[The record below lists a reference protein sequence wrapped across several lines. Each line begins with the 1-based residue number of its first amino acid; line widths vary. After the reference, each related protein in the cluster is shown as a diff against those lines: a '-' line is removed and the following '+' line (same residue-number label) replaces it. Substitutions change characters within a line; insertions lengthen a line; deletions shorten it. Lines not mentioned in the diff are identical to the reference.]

1 VSAVVSADLL
11 RRYDRPGPRYT
22 SYPTAVEFTP
32 VFDAAAYEA
41 RLVAAAGAKD
51 EPLSLYL
58 HLPFCEERCTFC
70 GCMVVITKK
79 REVAQHYLEYV
90 HRELDLLASRLGGR
104 RRVVQHHW
112 GGGTPTYLSLHE
124 IEALHARVTRH
135 FDVAPEAEVAIEIDP
150 RVTSVEQLALLRRLG
165 FNRLSMGVQD
175 FAPDVQQAVNR
186 IQGERETRALFEAA
200 RKLGFSSIN
209 LDLIYGLPLQTAESF
224 EKTLGTVA
232 AMRPDRIA
240 VYSYAHV
247 RWFRGH
253 QQRLAPLERPGPELK
268 LELISRAL
276 ERFLTAGYQAIGMDH
291 FALPEDDLARAQQT
305 GTLHRNFMGYTTQ
318 RAPDMLGIGV
328 SAIGD
333 VRGAFVQNVKSL
345 ATYYRALDAGQFPV
359 ERGFATVADD
369 RVRRHVII
377 ELMCNFRV
385 DVRDVERRYE
395 VDFES
400 YFREELAELRAGP
413 LSDGLVR
420 LDPAF
425 IEIPPGGRLLV
436 RNVCMVFDRY
446 LRARAAEKPVFSR
459 TI

>member
-1 VSAVVSADLL
+1 VSAALTADLL

-22 SYPTAVEFTP
+22 SYPTAVEFSP
-32 VFDAAAYEA
+32 SFDAAAYEA
-41 RLVAAAGAKD
+41 RLAAAAKATE

-90 HRELDLLASRLGGR
+90 HRELDLLASRLAGR
-104 RRVVQHHW
+104 RQVVQHHW
-112 GGGTPTYLSLHE
+112 GGGTPTYLSLAQ
-124 IEALHARVTRH
+124 IETLHARVTRH

-175 FAPDVQQAVNR
+175 FAPDVQRAVNR
-186 IQGERETRALFEAA
+186 VQGEKETRALFDAA
-200 RKLGFSSIN
+200 RELGFPSIN
-209 LDLIYGLPLQTAESF
+209 LDLIYGLPLQTTESF
-224 EKTLGTVA
+224 EKTLASVA

-247 RWFRGH
+247 PWIRGH

-268 LELISRAL
+268 LELISRAVD
-276 ERFLTAGYQAIGMDH
+276 RFLAAGYQAIGMDH
-291 FALPEDDLARAQQT
+291 FALPEDDLARAQQA
-305 GTLHRNFMGYTTQ
+305 GTLHRNFMGYTTK
-318 RAPDMLGIGV
+318 RAPDMLGVGV

-333 VRGAFVQNVKSL
+333 VRGAFVQNLKSL
-345 ATYYRALDAGQFPV
+345 AAYYRALDAGSFPV

-369 RVRRHVII
+369 RARRHVIT

-395 VDFES
+395 LDFAS
-400 YFREELAELRAGP
+400 YFREELAELQAGP
-413 LSDGLVR
+413 EADGLVR
-420 LDPAF
+420 LAPGAV
-425 IEIPPGGRLLV
+425 EIPARGRLLV

-446 LRARAAEKPVFSR
+446 LRTRAAEKPVFSR